1 MRGEYGASFTRCQ
14 PVSELPPHA
23 RRIHA
28 AFESWFE
35 PEGTTSACAENTSCF
50 GHDTI
55 SVSNYLRMRGEYL
68 THALLRVLQL
78 ELPPHARRIQP
89 GSPHR
94 YSHGGT
100 TSACAENTGC
110 GFETFGYAGNYLRM
124 RGEYA
129 SQDSTAAIAAELP
142 PHARRIHKPSRRL
155 ADFEGTTSAC
165 AENTFFHAP

>member
-1 MRGEYGASFTRCQ
+1 MRGEYWKPLKYGLS
-14 PVSELPPHA
+14 PEELPPHA
-23 RRIHA
+23 RRIRGEFHQVPTC
-28 AFESWFE
+28 F
-35 PEGTTSACAENTSCF
+35 GTTSACAENTSCF

-124 RGEYA
+124 RGEYTN
-129 SQDSTAAIAAELP
+129 QVEGLPILKELP
-142 PHARRIHKPSRRL
+142 PHARRIHSSTLPRL
-155 ADFEGTTSAC
+155 RT
-165 AENTFFHAP
+165 